1 MASALQTV
9 MAGDA
14 RRNRFIVAAILL
26 ALTGV
31 VACSE
36 GPAAPQGDGGGLLL
50 SCNIDMNFLI
60 SGSSFD
66 AIRSVD
72 EPIWVRASDGVPSYL
87 DLNDRVIGL
96 ILNTRPHA
104 IPLNVMWFHEV
115 VNVGAGA
122 FATAVT
128 HCPLTG
134 SSLAFSRAGV
144 GEGPLGVSGLL
155 FKSNLVLFD
164 REDQE
169 SRWSQMAAGAIC
181 GPDTGSSLDQVPV
194 FEMLWTE
201 WLELHPSTFVLDG
214 DQGFDGLRDLFDT
227 ESPYYSQNYP
237 YGGYEEV
244 DGFWAEGAMPP
255 IDPRRPPKERVIG
268 LPPSD
273 GDPGIAF
280 PFGALTGS
288 ANGFEAIEFMY
299 EGRLSVLLWS
309 DEAEGGMAF
318 RPETEAGQDVSLV
331 PTGAGFKDERTG
343 STWTVDGR
351 AVSGAMEGERLVPL
365 GRAFVSFWGA
375 WAAFHPGARLWEG

>member
-1 MASALQTV
+1 MASALQTA

-50 SCNIDMNFLI
+50 SCNIDMDFLI
-60 SGSSFD
+60 SGSPFD

-144 GEGPLGVSGLL
+144 GEGPLGFFLG
-155 FKSNLVLFD
+155 
-164 REDQE
+164 
-169 SRWSQMAAGAIC
+169 G
-181 GPDTGSSLDQVPV
+181 V
-194 FEMLWTE
+194 FI
-201 WLELHPSTFVLDG
+201 HG
-214 DQGFDGLRDLFDT
+214 
-227 ESPYYSQNYP
+227 
-237 YGGYEEV
+237 
-244 DGFWAEGAMPP
+244 
-255 IDPRRPPKERVIG
+255 
-268 LPPSD
+268 
-273 GDPGIAF
+273 GDPGIGVILVPPGGLLLF
-280 PFGALTGS
+280 
-288 ANGFEAIEFMY
+288 
-299 EGRLSVLLWS
+299 LSVLLT
-309 DEAEGGMAF
+309 A
-318 RPETEAGQDVSLV
+318 
-331 PTGAGFKDERTG
+331 
-343 STWTVDGR
+343 R
-351 AVSGAMEGERLVPL
+351 ASRESAK
-365 GRAFVSFWGA
+365 
-375 WAAFHPGARLWEG
+375 